1 MQQIA
6 SIDDKSESNKGSAVE
21 TTNKINP
28 EQEAEI
34 QRLNLLLKQRDQEMG
49 IMLQYLNKK
58 KEQSS
63 MANTDLPVQRASG
76 GDSGSAMKDTNASS
90 FPMQSS
96 ARPKQEESKDQGG
109 GTLC

>member
-58 KEQSS
+58 KE
-63 MANTDLPVQRASG
+63 
-76 GDSGSAMKDTNASS
+76 
-90 FPMQSS
+90 
-96 ARPKQEESKDQGG
+96 
-109 GTLC
+109 